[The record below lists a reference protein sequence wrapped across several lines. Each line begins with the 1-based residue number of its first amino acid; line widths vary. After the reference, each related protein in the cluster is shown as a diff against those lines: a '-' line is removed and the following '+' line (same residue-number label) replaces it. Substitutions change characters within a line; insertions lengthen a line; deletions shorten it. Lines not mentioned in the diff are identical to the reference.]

1 MESDLVEVLL
11 NAISENVLK
20 TEVEWNAR
28 ASGCVVLASGGYPLS
43 YEKGKPISGLKEMS
57 SIPGI
62 TIFHAGT
69 KFEGGEYYTN
79 GGRVLDVCATEPTL
93 AGAMENIYSAVSGI
107 SYEGM
112 HYRRD
117 IGARK

>member
-1 MESDLVEVLL
+1 MVEVLL

-20 TEVEWNAR
+20 AEIEWNGQ

-43 YEKGKPISGLKEMS
+43 YEKGMQISGLKEIS
-57 SIPGI
+57 GIPGI

-79 GGRVLDVCATEPTL
+79 GGRVLDVCASEKTL
-93 AGAMENIYSAVSGI
+93 AGAMENIYSAISGI
-107 SYEGM
+107 SFEGM

-117 IGARK
+117 IGIQK